1 VIDRGRVRA
10 TARLWWRMMR
20 MQRVTRE
27 GWFYVGFTI
36 VVGAAAIN
44 TGNNLLHLV
53 LGLQLSLI
61 LLSALLSE
69 SALRGVRVQRRLP
82 RRAIAGEPATV
93 ELEIENRKAR
103 LASYSL
109 LVSEVD
115 GPAQGAA
122 VLVQRLAPGA
132 RVRRD
137 YRITLPRRG
146 VAAFG
151 RVRVTTRFPFG
162 LFEKSREQEVEGEL
176 PVHPSGAT
184 TAPRGRAFAPA
195 GAGERPEPYPGH
207 GAEFHGLRSF
217 RSGDDP
223 RSVHWRSTA
232 RTGKPVVVERERER
246 RRVVTLLVDTRAMKD
261 VDGMAESAFG
271 SARRFVGEGCDVGLA
286 WPGGDVAPAP
296 GSAQLLRLGD
306 ALAALRPAPPSAPP
320 PRVHRGAQGFEVEPV
335 PRAEAAAGPTIEEGR
350 SRAEEG
356 VRGVTLAQTQRLS
369 LLAASL
375 VGFASLAISGELAG
389 WAVAIFVGAAVL
401 NLTLREGA
409 ARPVRNVA
417 NALALGALAILG
429 LQVWFGA
436 TTVIVAAPTF
446 AVVLAASRLLG
457 RKGPADDALLLLAA
471 LLMLAG
477 GAALTGELAYG
488 LCFAGFAVAATV
500 SLCLT
505 HLRREVE
512 DTEGGRESKVSPGLI
527 SALGGLS
534 LSVLV
539 GSALVFVLFP
549 RVSAGMLRVAG
560 QEHATGGTT
569 DRIELGGVGVIK
581 DDPTPVMRVRFPGGA
596 PVSEPYWRTATF
608 QRWTGKGWSRGDP
621 KRLPVAGRGGVWR
634 LGRSR
639 GESTVA
645 EVEWLGGEP
654 AIPLHGDPL
663 ELRIP
668 RKRRATAPIL
678 LAGEDGTLEFAGAPE
693 PRFTLTAAGGGV
705 AQADP
710 AGIEAYLEL
719 PADLD
724 PRIAEMAAPFRDRG
738 DPTAVAQGLLEMLG
752 RGYRYTREL
761 PGPTPDPLAHF
772 LFERREGHC
781 EYFASALT
789 ILLRS
794 AGVPARVAAGY
805 FGAHWVE
812 AGGYYVVREGDA
824 HAWTEAWIP
833 GQGWTRFDATPPDDR
848 AGTAEGLV
856 AGAVELLDLL
866 RYWWAGWVLDFDRS
880 AQVGLAKSVAEA
892 FSGREGAG
900 AGLSRAARVIVQA
913 VLVAAAATLAF
924 RTRRRWLAMRG
935 RNLPRAQRDAALLY
949 RAIKRDLRRKGARLP
964 PGATG
969 SEWAAAA
976 ERLAPANAPSIREAI
991 DAYEAARFGNR
1002 AIPAAR
1008 LRALRGA
1015 ALGKRPP
1022 GA

>member
-1 VIDRGRVRA
+1 MIDRGRLRA

-69 SALRGVRVQRRLP
+69 SALRGVRVLRRLP
-82 RRAIAGEPATV
+82 RRAVAGEPVAV

-109 LVSEVD
+109 IVTEVD
-115 GPAQGAA
+115 GPAEGAA
-122 VLVQRLAPGA
+122 VLVQRLGPGA
-132 RVRRD
+132 RVQRG
-137 YRITLPRRG
+137 YRLTIPRRG
-146 VAAFG
+146 MAAFG

-162 LFEKSREQEVEGEL
+162 LFEKSREQDLGGVL
-176 PVHPSGAT
+176 PVHPSGGAI
-184 TAPRGRAFAPA
+184 PPKGRALSAP
-195 GAGERPEPYPGH
+195 GAGERPEPYPGT
-207 GAEFHGLRSF
+207 GSEFHGLRSF

-232 RTGKPVVVERERER
+232 KTGRPVVIERERER
-246 RRVVTLLVDTRAMKD
+246 RRVVTLLVDTRGMKD
-261 VDGMAESAFG
+261 VDGIADSAIG

-286 WPGGDVAPAP
+286 WPGGDVVPAP
-296 GSAQLLRLGD
+296 GSAQLLQLGD
-306 ALAALRPAPPSAPP
+306 ALAALHPAPPSAPP
-320 PRVHRGAQGFEVEPV
+320 PRVHRGAQGFEVEPIA
-335 PRAEAAAGPTIEEGR
+335 PAAGAEAPAIEAGRGRAERGAK
-350 SRAEEG
+350 
-356 VRGVTLAQTQRLS
+356 GVTLAQTQRLS

-375 VGFASLAISGELAG
+375 IGFASLAISGELAG
-389 WAVAIFVGAAVL
+389 WAVATFVGAAVI
-401 NLTLREGA
+401 NLALREGA
-409 ARPVRNVA
+409 ARQVRSGA
-417 NALALGALAILG
+417 NLLAVGALVLLG

-436 TTVIVAAPTF
+436 TTIIVAAPTF

-488 LCFAGFAVAATV
+488 LCFAAFAVTGTV
-500 SLCLT
+500 ALCLT

-512 DTEGGRESKVSPGLI
+512 DTEGGRESRVSPGLI

-534 LSVLV
+534 LAVLV

-560 QEHATGGTT
+560 QDHATGGTT

-581 DDPTPVMRVRFPGGA
+581 DDPTPVMRVRFPAGPPGG
-596 PVSEPYWRTATF
+596 EPYWRTVTF

-621 KRLPVAGRGGVWR
+621 KRVPVAGVHGVWK
-634 LGRSR
+634 LGRAPV
-639 GESTVA
+639 ETTIA
-645 EVEWLGGEP
+645 EVEWLGSEP
-654 AIPLHGDPL
+654 AIPLPGEPV

-668 RKRRATAPIL
+668 RKRRAVPPIL
-678 LAGEDGTLEFAGAPE
+678 LTGEDGSLEFAGSVE
-693 PRFTLTAAGGGV
+693 PRFTITAGRSGVGDEPLAGGG
-705 AQADP
+705 
-710 AGIEAYLEL
+710 YLEV

-724 PRIAEMAAPFRDRG
+724 PRIAAMAAPFRDRG
-738 DPTAVAQGLLEMLG
+738 DPLAIAQAMVEMLG
-752 RGYRYTREL
+752 QGYRYTREL
-761 PGPTPDPLAHF
+761 PGQTPDPLAHF
-772 LFERREGHC
+772 LFERKAGHC

-789 ILLRS
+789 MLLRS
-794 AGVPARVAAGY
+794 AGIPARVAAGY

-812 AGGYYVVREGDA
+812 AGGYFVVREGDA

-833 GQGWTRFDATPPDDR
+833 GRGWTRFDATPPDDR

-856 AGAVELLDLL
+856 ASAVELLDLL
-866 RYWWAGWVLDFDRS
+866 RYWWAGWILDFDRS
-880 AQVGLAKSVAEA
+880 AQIGLATSVAEA

-900 AGLSRAARVIVQA
+900 QGLSRAARVGVQA
-913 VLVAAAATLAF
+913 VLVAAAAALAY
-924 RTRRRWLAMRG
+924 RTRRRWLVLRG

-991 DAYEAARFGNR
+991 EAYEAARFGNR
-1002 AIPAAR
+1002 AIPTSK
-1008 LRALRGA
+1008 LKALRRS
-1015 ALGKRPP
+1015 ALAKR
-1022 GA
+1022 ARTA